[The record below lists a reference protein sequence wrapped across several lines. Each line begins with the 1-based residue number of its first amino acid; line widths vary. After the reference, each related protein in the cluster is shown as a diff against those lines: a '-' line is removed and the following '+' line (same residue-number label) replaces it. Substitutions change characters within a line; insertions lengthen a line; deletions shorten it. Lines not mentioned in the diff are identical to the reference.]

1 MRLLL
6 DSHAFLW
13 AVSGDPRLSARAA
26 CVMAGRD
33 REVWLSHASVWEL
46 TAKGRGGQTRVA
58 GDGRRDG
65 PELWRPPPADRAG
78 HIEATAGLP
87 LHHRDPFDRLLIAQ
101 AVEEGLTL
109 VTVDERIRRYPVA
122 WLW

>member
-26 CVMAGRD
+26 RVMAGRD

-46 TAKGRGGQTRVA
+46 TAKAAAGRLALPESVA
-58 GDGRRDG
+58 VMAQNFGARLL
-65 PELWRPPPADRAG
+65 PIALG